1 MERLKKHYEKILLG
15 VVFLGLIVAVGLLP
29 VLISTERRR
38 LDDEAVGITRKKP
51 KLLEPVPMAAESAAL
66 ERAQTPIRLNLT
78 QDHNLFNPVLWQRAA
93 DGRPVKVQ
101 AGREPADEVQA
112 LDIKPL
118 YLKLTFNNV
127 SGSSYLIGV
136 ENQASSQP
144 GRRNRE
150 TAISV
155 DNPKTDLFTL
165 QGVKGPPDK
174 PTELDLALAETG
186 DVVSITPATSYQRV
200 AGYMAD
206 LKYQPENKVWRG
218 QRVGANLYFAGGQYN
233 IVGITETNV
242 VLSAKENEK
251 KTTISFNSPN
261 AVTETR

>member
-29 VLISTERRR
+29 VLISTERQR
-38 LDDEAVGITRKKP
+38 LDAAAGEITRRKP
-51 KLLEPVPMAAESAAL
+51 KLLDPVPMAAENAAL
-66 ERAQTPIRLNLT
+66 ERAQTPIRLNFTLN
-78 QDHNLFNPVLWQRAA
+78 HNLFNPVLWQKTA

-101 AGREPADEVQA
+101 AGREPADEVQVT
-112 LDIKPL
+112 DIKPL

-136 ENQASSQP
+136 ENQAASQP
-144 GRRNRE
+144 GKRNRE
-150 TAISV
+150 TAISMN
-155 DNPKTDLFTL
+155 NPKTDLFTL

-174 PTELDLALAETG
+174 PTELDLTLVEN
-186 DVVSITPATSYQRV
+186 DEVVSITPSTSYQRV

-206 LKYQPENKVWRG
+206 LKYPPENKVWRG
-218 QRVGANLYFAGGQYN
+218 QRVSANLLFAGGQYN
-233 IVGITETNV
+233 VVGITETNV

-251 KTTISFNSPN
+251 KTTIPFNSPN